1 MTNKEYVINKIQ
13 DIINGLESIKDIVLR
28 DGIPNNEDWLKCAMP
43 LNDMMNIIGN
53 YRLCKDNEFGS
64 DVFSRLCIKEK
75 EEEK

>member
-28 DGIPNNEDWLKCAMP
+28 DDIPNNEDWLKCATP

-53 YRLCKDNEFGS
+53 YKLCKDNEFGS

-75 EEEK
+75 GERK